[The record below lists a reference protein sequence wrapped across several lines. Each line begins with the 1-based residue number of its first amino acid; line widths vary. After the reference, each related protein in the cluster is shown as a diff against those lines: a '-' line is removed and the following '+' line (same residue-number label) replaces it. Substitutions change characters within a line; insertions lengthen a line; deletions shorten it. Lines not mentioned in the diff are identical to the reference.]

1 MEVKLRQHNYHFTTG
16 EIIEN
21 LKNMNVVNNHDIYYQ
36 STYSGSE
43 LYNALN
49 EVFGL
54 NLNKEYYQ
62 PKVLR
67 KKSKKFYSSHF
78 HTTFFKQEKKV
89 ENPYIS
95 RVSTFT
101 LFNKCRKRD
110 YTKNSFCPQI
120 KSNDYI

>member
-1 MEVKLRQHNYHFTTG
+1 MENIKYPNELSYLNKEIIYSLRNLYLHIGNLN
-16 EIIEN
+16 IEN

-67 KKSKKFYSSHF
+67 KKIKK
-78 HTTFFKQEKKV
+78 
-89 ENPYIS
+89 I
-95 RVSTFT
+95 
-101 LFNKCRKRD
+101 L
-110 YTKNSFCPQI
+110 
-120 KSNDYI
+120 

>member
-1 MEVKLRQHNYHFTTG
+1 MVCYTALLIYRLMEVKLRQHNYHFTTG

-67 KKSKKFYSSHF
+67 KKIKK
-78 HTTFFKQEKKV
+78 
-89 ENPYIS
+89 I
-95 RVSTFT
+95 
-101 LFNKCRKRD
+101 L
-110 YTKNSFCPQI
+110 
-120 KSNDYI
+120 